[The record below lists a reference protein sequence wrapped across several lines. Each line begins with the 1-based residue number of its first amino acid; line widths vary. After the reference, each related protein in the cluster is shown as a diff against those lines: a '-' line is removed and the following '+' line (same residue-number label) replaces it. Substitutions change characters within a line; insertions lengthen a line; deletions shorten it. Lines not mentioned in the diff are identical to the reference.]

1 MIIKDVESMRLKH
14 RFIAAAAVI
23 AMTAGVI
30 YGSKQEMK
38 QEAAEETSN
47 ISWIDNEDTIYFW
60 YTDET
65 MTNFVN
71 SAAVSFGEREKVH
84 VIPVLASNSEYLK
97 ALNQASIREEQLP
110 DVYMI
115 SHDNLEK
122 AYLAGLASEIDDVGN
137 ICTAEHFPAAAL
149 SAVEYKGKKVAY
161 PLSFETSALVY
172 NVDYLREWS
181 RQTALNELTQ
191 TGEDDD
197 PGANPEE
204 VSIDEAALEA
214 RAEEVFL
221 RAVPD
226 TVSDILTIADTFDL
240 PEGVEVMKWDVSD
253 IFYNYW
259 IVGNYMEVGGDAGDD
274 VTRIS
279 INNPNTISCL
289 EAYQA
294 LNQFFFIEANK
305 INYES
310 VMQDFMD
317 GKIVFTIA
325 TTDVAARLQTASEEG
340 MLGFEYGISMM
351 PAVSEELES
360 RSMSVTSTI
369 AVNGYSRKK
378 ELANRFAAYLVSDCA
393 GSLYERT
400 GKVSTNLSAEAD
412 NGALQIFK
420 LEYAGS
426 VPLPKMKETGNYWL
440 LLERL
445 FAKVW
450 NGADVTAYVQELNL
464 LITSQTSEL

>member
-1 MIIKDVESMRLKH
+1 MKH
-14 RFIAAAAVI
+14 RIIAVAAVI
-23 AMTAGVI
+23 AMTAGII

-38 QEAAEETSN
+38 QEAEETSN
-47 ISWIDNEDTIYFW
+47 ISWIDNDDTIYFW
-60 YTDET
+60 YTDEA

-137 ICTAEHFPAAAL
+137 VCTAEHFPAAAL

-161 PLSFETSALVY
+161 PLSFNTSALVY
-172 NVDYLREWS
+172 NVDYLREWA

-197 PGANPEE
+197 PGAGPED
-204 VSIDEAALEA
+204 VSVDEAALEA
-214 RAEEVFL
+214 RAEEIFQH
-221 RAVPD
+221 AVPD

-279 INNPNTISCL
+279 VNNPNIISCL
-289 EAYQA
+289 EVYQA
-294 LNQFFFIEANK
+294 LNQFFFIEADK
-305 INYES
+305 IDYES

-325 TTDVAARLQTASEEG
+325 TTDVVARLKAASEEG
-340 MLGFEYGISMM
+340 TLNFEYGISMM
-351 PAVSEELES
+351 PAVSDELES
-360 RSMSVTSTI
+360 RSMSVTGAI

-420 LEYAGS
+420 QEYARS
-426 VPLPKMKETGNYWL
+426 MPLPKMKETGNYWM

-450 NGADVTAYVQELNL
+450 NGADITAYVQEMNL
-464 LITSQTSEL
+464 LITSQTSAF

>member
-1 MIIKDVESMRLKH
+1 MHLKH

-38 QEAAEETSN
+38 QEAEETSN

-137 ICTAEHFPAAAL
+137 VCTEEHFPAAAL

-191 TGEDDD
+191 TDEDS
-197 PGANPEE
+197 GANPEE
-204 VSIDEAALEA
+204 VPIDEAALA
-214 RAEEVFL
+214 AKAEEVFL
-221 RAVPD
+221 RAVPG

-253 IFYNYW
+253 VFYNYW

-289 EAYQA
+289 ETYQA
-294 LNQFFFIEANK
+294 LNQFFSIEANK
-305 INYES
+305 IDYES
-310 VMQDFMD
+310 VIQDFMD

-325 TTDVAARLQTASEEG
+325 TTDVAARLKTASEEG
-340 MLGFEYGISMM
+340 TLGFEYGISMM

-360 RSMSVTSTI
+360 RSMSVTNTV

-378 ELANRFAAYLVSDCA
+378 ELANRFAAYLVSECA

-400 GKVSTNLSAEAD
+400 GKVSTNLSAETD

-420 LEYAGS
+420 LEYAES

-450 NGADVTAYVQELNL
+450 NGADVTAYVQEMNL